1 MPMKTGKL
9 VKLNK
14 TIYPLVE
21 ITLQKGKNTNISWG
35 CLSALVEAKIAS
47 DHAKMLLDEEKL
59 IVNEDILEDEK
70 FIEGECFKI

>member
-21 ITLQKGKNTNISWG
+21 ITLQKGKKINITWG

-47 DHAKMLLDEEKL
+47 TYSKILLNEENLVLK
-59 IVNEDILEDEK
+59 EDVLEDEA
-70 FIEGECFKI
+70 FIEGECFEI

>member
-1 MPMKTGKL
+1 MKTGKL

-21 ITLQKGKNTNISWG
+21 ITLQKGKKTNITWG

-47 DHAKMLLDEEKL
+47 SYSKILLNEENLKL
-59 IVNEDILEDEK
+59 NEEVLEDEP
-70 FIEGECFKI
+70 FIEGECVEI